1 MQRASVWLCS
11 ILGVSALAVGQDKRP
26 MTLVELL
33 EVPRLTDPQPSPD
46 GSELLFVVAEAN
58 WKQNRPVAHIWRIGL
73 DGAGLVQ
80 MTNGE
85 DGETSPRW
93 SPRGDRVAFV
103 ARRGRARKTQIH
115 IVSNRGGEAAPL
127 SSHETSVSNISWS
140 PDGRYLYFVAA
151 DPMTEEAR
159 ARDEAGD
166 DIYSFENVSQNHL
179 WRVGVTDKT
188 EEQVT
193 TGDDSVHEYSFSRD
207 GRHIVV
213 LRAPGPLQ
221 EDSTAGELYHMDLAG
236 GGAVRLTGPTFRQG
250 GAELSPDNS
259 LVLYTAMPGYYS
271 DRLRLVSADGGE
283 TRTPLPDFLHQ
294 VVDASWSQTGQ
305 SIYFLANMGVHTQLF
320 EFGRRTKALEQLTE
334 GKHNLRFW
342 KFSPSANLHI
352 FAIDEPTNPGDVWV
366 LPASDGAEPRRVT
379 RVFDYLERDYRLPR
393 QEKVSWKGADG
404 VSVEGILF
412 YPLDYADGTRYPL
425 MVRDGGVIFSS
436 TKFGFGSWSG
446 YVHVLTAKGYAVL
459 ETNPRGV
466 AGYGDAFLRDMVGH
480 YFKNAHLDVLAGV
493 DAMIERGIADPNRL
507 VRMGWSAGGTMT
519 NKLITMTD
527 RFKAASSG
535 AGITNFMSLY
545 AQSDVRYYR
554 TPWFGGTPWHAD
566 APTDLYWEQS
576 PLKDIAKAKTPTLI
590 LVGEEDVRVP
600 APQSVALYR
609 ALKANG
615 VPTRLYVAPREPHG
629 WRELRHRLFK
639 MNVELDWF
647 ENYANGRDY
656 TWEEAPEADDA
667 ERRKAALRNQSGLG
681 TR

>member
-379 RVFDYLERDYRLPR
+379 RGVPSTRLRGRCEPACVRAPARCPPACPDRYRWKDRLPR
-393 QEKVSWKGADG
+393 GSSIRAAHEFVRRTTGIQLVSAPSLSRRAVSELPG
-404 VSVEGILF
+404 VSMFFESKTS
-412 YPLDYADGTRYPL
+412 A
-425 MVRDGGVIFSS
+425 
-436 TKFGFGSWSG
+436 
-446 YVHVLTAKGYAVL
+446 
-459 ETNPRGV
+459 
-466 AGYGDAFLRDMVGH
+466 
-480 YFKNAHLDVLAGV
+480 
-493 DAMIERGIADPNRL
+493 
-507 VRMGWSAGGTMT
+507 GWSTFARDSVIVPEPLTRARKPSRST
-519 NKLITMTD
+519 
-527 RFKAASSG
+527 
-535 AGITNFMSLY
+535 MSLHCV
-545 AQSDVRYYR
+545 ARSVRTSPTSIVLWAILAARR
-554 TPWFGGTPWHAD
+554 TTQ
-566 APTDLYWEQS
+566 E
-576 PLKDIAKAKTPTLI
+576 I
-590 LVGEEDVRVP
+590 LVIPEHERN
-600 APQSVALYR
+600 
-609 ALKANG
+609 LKQ
-615 VPTRLYVAPREPHG
+615 
-629 WRELRHRLFK
+629 
-639 MNVELDWF
+639 
-647 ENYANGRDY
+647 GRGQ
-656 TWEEAPEADDA
+656 T
-667 ERRKAALRNQSGLG
+667 GG
-681 TR
+681 